1 MKIVKKKLSSKKKK
15 IKQSIYK
22 NQSSEYIKMQ
32 MFTKIQMIRYGYYR
46 RSDLK
51 KDKVKKIIYSFNSF
65 LKNINSSDPL
75 VVSMKSLTKL
85 FIGEIIDISKQVMF
99 EVRDSLKWI
108 DNPINLKH
116 IYLFIEKSFG
126 RMY

>member
-1 MKIVKKKLSSKKKK
+1 MKILKKKILTKKKK
-15 IKQSIYK
+15 VKPVIYK
-22 NQSSEYIKMQ
+22 SQSSEYIKMQ

-75 VVSMKSLTKL
+75 VVSIKSLTKL
-85 FIGEIIDISKQVMF
+85 FIGEIIDISKQLMF
-99 EVRDSLKWI
+99 EIRDSLKWI

-116 IYLFIEKSFG
+116 IYIFIERSFG
-126 RMY
+126 KIT